1 MPDLPP
7 TLKDLL
13 IIGNLLLSGL
23 LSIAVWLRKPG
34 EDAGKAVDVLRRE
47 TAEEMADMGHR
58 VTVVEQQIKHV
69 PTSSE
74 MAELDG
80 TVRAVAMQATGL
92 VEAIS
97 TMRTQLN
104 RIETY
109 LLNNAQGNRQ

>member
-7 TLKDLL
+7 TFKDWLL
-13 IIGNLLLSGL
+13 VANLLLSGL

-47 TAEEMADMGHR
+47 MAEEFAELGHR
-58 VTVVEQQIKHV
+58 VTVVEERIKHV
-69 PTSSE
+69 PTTSE

-80 TVRAVAMQATGL
+80 TVRAISMQNSGL
-92 VEAIS
+92 AEAIG

-109 LLNNAQGNRQ
+109 LLTAQGPRT